1 MAFVDIKCLE
11 SLLFEGEELSI
22 ANEGLGSSIK
32 GFIIRIF
39 QNIGKIL
46 KMIGNLFKSIAM
58 KFRNKKPVKTEE
70 SENTKNVD
78 KNVET
83 VGNQFRASIVEDFN
97 TSINNT
103 LEFIVQTYHK
113 YITNYYN
120 YSSSVMYEDYEN
132 TINKIEARIEHG
144 EDLLYSCKEK
154 AENILALLK
163 ECNNKIYYSVSK
175 KCSEYCMNTS
185 KRIDEI
191 IEMYNYAINKITNL
205 YNSKSIIDD
214 MKPAL
219 ESASYDDKTGL
230 MTVKTEEGRIFV
242 APEMKY
248 RKEIHNALENLNLF

>member
-11 SLLFEGEELSI
+11 SLLIEGEDLI
-22 ANEGLGSSIK
+22 ATEGLGSSIK

-103 LEFIVQTYHK
+103 LEFIVQTYQK
-113 YITNYYN
+113 YIINYYN
-120 YSSSVMYEDYEN
+120 YSPSVMYEYYEN
-132 TINKIEARIEHG
+132 QINKIEARIEHG

-191 IEMYNYAINKITNL
+191 TEMYNYAINKITNL
-205 YNSKSIIDD
+205 YNSKSII
-214 MKPAL
+214 
-219 ESASYDDKTGL
+219 EDKND
-230 MTVKTEEGRIFV
+230 VKYKTMYNDIQSSCVELQEAVIN
-242 APEMKY
+242 AQKY
-248 RKEIHNALENLNLF
+248 VTNIANALNSATIIYD